1 MMYAKNKTDP
11 QANKLAPPNA
21 KMRHTGTHRS
31 NVVFAAIAA
40 AIVIY
45 SETKGWAMKGQQK

>member
-1 MMYAKNKTDP
+1 MYAKNKTDP

-21 KMRHTGTHRS
+21 KMRHTGTHRC
-31 NVVFAAIAA
+31 NVVFAAISA